1 MNRISQADMG
11 SQFTVQINDVTLEP
25 GRVIG
30 GRYKLTDHL
39 GQGGF
44 AQVFEAHDTRI
55 ERDVAIKCLNLHS
68 KHTERMGETIIE
80 RFEREAKLAAQISHP
95 GVVNIFDYG
104 VLGQSESVPYIVME
118 LLDGWDLDEELSK
131 NGPLPPERALPLFV
145 TCLEALGRAH
155 RKGIV
160 HKDLKPANLFLANP
174 NERDEALRVVD
185 FGIAHM
191 RTAVENRL
199 TSTGEILGTP
209 QYLAPEYIERQD
221 VSPRLDVYQMG
232 LVLVEALTAKPA
244 VYRDHHLLTLQAHS
258 TGDIDVPITL
268 MDSELAPVL
277 LRSMALRPSER
288 YEDGLEFADALAE
301 VDPEKVPAVPR
312 GAPKRKLSGA
322 TAMSSERA
330 GAATVPVSARS
341 NSTGDASDDTNKV
354 LYVLVAGLAGAVLLA
369 GIAAYSLMTQDDAEP
384 PAAEAEAA
392 SEVVDDGAATQK
404 ESATDESEAKT
415 EDQQAS
421 ESSDAKKQAEKTS
434 ESKESAAGEPEPK
447 RQEEA
452 SKPAEKPPRRV
463 ESDKRG
469 RSDDRDRPGKG
480 KGRDKRRNRPAED
493 FKEAADR
500 LKKGTENA
508 KETAKEVDRILKGLG
523 GK

>member
-1 MNRISQADMG
+1 MDA
-11 SQFTVQINDVTLEP
+11 QFTVQINDVTLEP

-30 GRYKLTDHL
+30 GRYKITRHL

-68 KHTERMGETIIE
+68 KHTEQMGETIIE

-104 VLGQSESVPYIVME
+104 VLGQTDSVPYIVME
-118 LLDGWDLDEELSK
+118 LLNGWDLDEELHK
-131 NGPLPPERALPLFV
+131 HGAMAPERALPLFV

-160 HKDLKPANLFLANP
+160 HKDLKPANLFLSNP
-174 NERDEALRVVD
+174 TERDEALRVVD

-191 RTAVENRL
+191 REAVENRL

-232 LVLVEALTAKPA
+232 LVLVESLTGEPA

-268 MDSELAPVL
+268 MESELAPVL
-277 LRSMALRPSER
+277 LASMALDPADR

-301 VDPEKVPAVPR
+301 VDPTKIPAVPK
-312 GAPKRKLSGA
+312 GAPKRKLAGA
-322 TAMSSERA
+322 TAISAERA
-330 GAATVPVSARS
+330 GASTVPVTAQSS
-341 NSTGDASDDTNKV
+341 ASDKERDNTNTV
-354 LYVLVAGLAGAVLLA
+354 LFVLAAGLAAAVLLA
-369 GIAAYSLMTQDDAEP
+369 AVAAISLLGQDENSASGTKATASPAVTNETKGEADEKAAKDGEKHGKAAGAEEPASQEPSQKKDDKKAETAKPPPKEP
-384 PAAEAEAA
+384 P
-392 SEVVDDGAATQK
+392 
-404 ESATDESEAKT
+404 
-415 EDQQAS
+415 
-421 ESSDAKKQAEKTS
+421 KKV
-434 ESKESAAGEPEPK
+434 ESKE
-447 RQEEA
+447 
-452 SKPAEKPPRRV
+452 
-463 ESDKRG
+463 RG
-469 RSDDRDRPGKG
+469 RSDDRDPEARGKGKERGKG
-480 KGRDKRRNRPAED
+480 KGHDKRRRSTQD
-493 FKEAADR
+493 IKEAAEK

-508 KETAKEVDRILKGLG
+508 KETAKEVDKLLKGLG